1 MKKAIPYLLLFGL
14 LYGAWWYWQQR
25 PRPPLRAQLLPYAAT
40 DIDRIFLWP
49 KGSDEETGFELS
61 RVDESNWVVE
71 NNQRSLNGQGQKV
84 EQLLSALLAIKSQ
97 GLAAPEMVSDQ
108 PLLRLKLQSSGSEK
122 VSEELIFYPAPD
134 SLPTTTLLLR
144 LNGLTDVY
152 RIDEFP
158 LRKLP
163 TSFDDYRNPLL
174 ADLSILGQLD
184 SLVWWRASDSIRFR
198 LLDGPAGDSLVL
210 DSLQEAWS
218 PRLEN
223 KYADHF
229 GEIRDQA
236 YLKGRYFLFGAGP
249 TDSLAISLYA
259 NERWPLPYVVRGD
272 GAEYFALK
280 KVLWETVD

>member
-49 KGSDEETGFELS
+49 AGSDEETGFELA
-61 RVDESNWVVE
+61 RVDEDNWVVE
-71 NNQRSLNGQGQKV
+71 NNQRSLNGQGRKA

-97 GLAAPEMVSDQ
+97 GLVPPEMVGGR
-108 PLLRLKLQSSGSEK
+108 PLLRLKLQSSSIGNI
-122 VSEELIFYPAPD
+122 SEELIFYPAPD
-134 SLPTTTLLLR
+134 SLPGNTLLLR

-152 RIDEFP
+152 RIDEFS

-163 TSFDDYRNPLL
+163 TEFDDYRNPLL
-174 ADLSILGQLD
+174 ADLSVLGQLD
-184 SLVWWRASDSIRFR
+184 SLVWWRANDSIRFR
-198 LLDGPAGDSLVL
+198 LLDRPAGDSLVL
-210 DSLQEAWS
+210 DSLQGVWS

-229 GEIRDQA
+229 GEIRDQT
-236 YLKGRYFLFGAGP
+236 YLEGRYLLFGAGSS
-249 TDSLAISLYA
+249 DSLAISLYA
-259 NERWPLPYVVRGD
+259 NERWPLPYVVRGN
-272 GAEYFALK
+272 GTEYFALE